1 MEEAWAS
8 RRPTGEPDWVIE
20 GWITTY
26 VAIANG
32 ELAEPT
38 STVSELTGHD
48 PQRLE
53 AFLEQH
59 PDSYAHLLS

>member
-8 RRPTGEPDWVIE
+8 RRPSGEEDWVIE

-26 VAIANG
+26 VVIAKG

-38 STVSELTGHD
+38 TTVKDLTGHD

-53 AFLEQH
+53 ELLERQ
-59 PDSYAHLLS
+59 PESYAHLLD

>member
-1 MEEAWAS
+1 MGLTPAD
-8 RRPTGEPDWVIE
+8 RRAGLGDR
-20 GWITTY
+20 GLITTY

-38 STVSELTGHD
+38 STVRELAGHD

-59 PDSYAHLLS
+59 PESYAHLL